1 MKINKNKL
9 KKYIWITPA
18 IITFCL
24 ALIPTLK
31 YQWPL
36 SWDIN
41 YHILI
46 AHIYAKYGLVLTN
59 PLITGSNNNIIGYPP
74 LFQLLIA
81 AIGILTKADFYQIA
95 RSLQPILTTFIV
107 LSVTYV
113 GRKFYGT
120 IVGISAGF
128 LIISSLLLGNRLIYP
143 LPENLALIF
152 LPLAVYFYY
161 YSLKEKNFKYATIAG
176 SLFTL
181 ILLIHQLAPIVLFT
195 IITAFTIIE
204 ITLYRNNHVLKNYGA
219 FLLPP
224 IILSVIG
231 VVGLLILY
239 PYSYMHI
246 ILEGIQ
252 ETTVFATGTV
262 NLSLGVLSYGNLGI
276 LTLIFSFIGVIS
288 AIIRRQKKDIYLL
301 TWITMIILLIYT
313 HQFDA
318 NINGYSYRLLVY
330 LLIPVS
336 ILGGFGLTQVYHK
349 LKNYKN
355 FSSHNFRTA
364 FLISIFV
371 LATFDGILTMENPL
385 IAYNGINSQ
394 YGTFQIAPPTP
405 SMVELATWFNENG
418 NRSKSIMTNNPFPCT
433 FVTAETGMPLSGDN
447 FTKYNNTTSES
458 YFKEN
463 QIGYIVLDK
472 RLTFQSNNETF
483 YRVEYN
489 DEIKNGAPNY
499 PIYYYNG
506 NIQSNLN
513 KILPKFVKIV
523 YENKDFI
530 VCQVQ

>member
-1 MKINKNKL
+1 MKINKNQL
-9 KKYIWITPA
+9 KKLIWITPA
-18 IITFCL
+18 LITFCL

-46 AHIYAKYGLVLTN
+46 AHIYAKYGLTLTN
-59 PLITGSNNNIIGYPP
+59 PLMNGSIIGYPP

-81 AIGILTKADFYQIA
+81 SLGILSKTDFYQIA
-95 RSLQPILTTFIV
+95 RYLQPFITMLIV

-120 IVGISAGF
+120 IAGISAGF

-143 LPENLALIF
+143 IPENLALIF

-161 YSLKEKNFKYATIAG
+161 NSLKVKNLKYAILAG
-176 SLFTL
+176 SLLTL
-181 ILLIHQLAPIVLFT
+181 ILLIHQLAPVVLFT

-204 ITLYRNNHVLKNYGA
+204 LILYRNIHVLKNYSA
-219 FLLPP
+219 FLLPT
-224 IILSVIG
+224 ITLSLIG

-239 PYSYMHI
+239 PNNFMHI
-246 ILEGIQ
+246 LLEGIQ
-252 ETTVFATGTV
+252 ETTIFTNGSL
-262 NLSLGVLSYGNLGI
+262 NLPLGLLSYGNLGV
-276 LTLIFSFIGVIS
+276 LTLIFGLIGTIT
-288 AIIRRQKKDIYLL
+288 AIIRRQKKDIFLL

-318 NINGYSYRLLVY
+318 NINVLSPRLLVY

-336 ILGGFGLTQVYHK
+336 ILGGFGLTQIYHK

-355 FSSHNFRTA
+355 YSSPNFRIT
-364 FLISIFV
+364 FLITIFILV
-371 LATFDGILTMENPL
+371 TFNGLLTMENPL
-385 IAYNGINSQ
+385 IAYNTINNQ
-394 YGTFQIAPPTP
+394 YGTFQIAPPTT
-405 SMVELATWFNENG
+405 SMIELSQWFKENG
-418 NRSKSIMTNNPFPCT
+418 NKNKSIITNDPFPCT
-433 FVTAETGMPLSGDN
+433 FITAETGIPLNIEN
-447 FTKYNNTTSES
+447 FTKINNNTSES
-458 YFKEN
+458 YLKEN

-483 YRVEYN
+483 NILEYDN
-489 DEIKNGAPNY
+489 ETINGAPNY

-513 KILPKFVKIV
+513 KILPNYVKIV

-530 VCQVQ
+530 VCQIQ